1 MFSGKIMP
9 ISINA
14 SKLVLQKG
22 LDGSKCHQDEYL
34 TVEDLEVIGQSKGVK
49 THREVITQKTD
60 GSQKLIID

>member
-22 LDGSKCHQDEYL
+22 LDGSKCHLDEYL
-34 TVEDLEVIGQSKGVK
+34 TVEDLEVIG
-49 THREVITQKTD
+49 
-60 GSQKLIID
+60 